1 MICVSY
7 KRFFLRFLFL
17 KIHSQW
23 LHLRLS
29 SYLFDTKGHNGAV
42 AVIVDVIYS
51 SKAEFEERAAV
62 IESMAVQTAIETG
75 SLFAEAAAW
84 LWVS

>member
-1 MICVSY
+1 MP
-7 KRFFLRFLFL
+7 FLFL

-23 LHLRLS
+23 LHLRFS
-29 SYLFDTKGHNGAV
+29 SYLFDTKGNNGAV

-51 SKAEFEERAAV
+51 SKAEFEECASLTKSV
-62 IESMAVQTAIETG
+62 AVQTAIETG
-75 SLFAEAAAW
+75 SLVAEAAAW